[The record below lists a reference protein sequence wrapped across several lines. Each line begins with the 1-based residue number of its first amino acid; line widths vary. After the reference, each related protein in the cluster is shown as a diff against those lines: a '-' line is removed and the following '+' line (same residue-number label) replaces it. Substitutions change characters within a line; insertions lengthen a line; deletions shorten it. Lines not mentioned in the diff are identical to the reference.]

1 MDASGHDMSDVAV
14 ETPAPGDTA
23 AGRVTILAGCSF
35 AGLEF
40 LYRLSRRRRLA
51 PGTMVVVEPRARHPY
66 IPLAHETVIGRRA
79 PGTLQFDTP
88 AFCRSIGAD
97 FISDSLASL
106 RTAERMVTL
115 TSGRVLAYDRLILA
129 VGSVP
134 DIPAAFAQSPSVVA
148 AKFLDDP
155 AALHRRLHVL
165 RVQGAR
171 VLRAVVVGG
180 GITAVE
186 WSAESASARVDGVRI
201 VTTLVG
207 GDPRLLPRF
216 HPRVARRAAH
226 VLSTLRIETLLGRRA
241 LDISGDH
248 VVLEQNVS
256 IPFDM
261 ILWAAG
267 VRANPVLAALGL
279 PLTEDGHVVV
289 TPRLAVP
296 GLDGVY
302 AMGDCA
308 RIAGAGAARPT
319 TDRAIDAIWQ
329 GAYLARRVAAG
340 WRPDAGPAFRLR
352 RTFPYGMSLGPR
364 RSAIVY
370 RGLHADMRPF
380 VWFRRWLQWGYY
392 ARFRIEA
399 WRRG

>member
-1 MDASGHDMSDVAV
+1 
-14 ETPAPGDTA
+14 
-23 AGRVTILAGCSF
+23 
-35 AGLEF
+35 
-40 LYRLSRRRRLA
+40 
-51 PGTMVVVEPRARHPY
+51 
-66 IPLAHETVIGRRA
+66 
-79 PGTLQFDTP
+79 
-88 AFCRSIGAD
+88 
-97 FISDSLASL
+97 
-106 RTAERMVTL
+106 
-115 TSGRVLAYDRLILA
+115 
-129 VGSVP
+129 
-134 DIPAAFAQSPSVVA
+134 
-148 AKFLDDP
+148 
-155 AALHRRLHVL
+155 
-165 RVQGAR
+165 

>member
-1 MDASGHDMSDVAV
+1 MSEVAV
-14 ETPAPGDTA
+14 ETPARGGIAT
-23 AGRVTILAGCSF
+23 RRFTVLAGCSF

-51 PGTMVVVEPRARHPY
+51 PGEIVVVEPRERHPY

-79 PGTLQFDTP
+79 PRLLQFDTP
-88 AFCRSIGAD
+88 AFCRSIGAT
-97 FISDSLASL
+97 FLRDSLASL
-106 RTAERMVTL
+106 DAAEHTVTL
-115 TSGRVLAYDRLILA
+115 ASGRVLAYDRLVLA

-186 WSAESASARVDGVRI
+186 WSAEAASARVDGVRI

-207 GDPRLLPRF
+207 GEPRLLPRF
-216 HPRVARRAAH
+216 HPRVARRTAH
-226 VLSTLRIETLLGRRA
+226 LLSALRIETLLGRRA
-241 LDISGDH
+241 LGIAGDH
-248 VVLEQNVS
+248 VLLEQGVS

-267 VRANPVLAALGL
+267 VRANPVLAALSL
-279 PLTEDGHVVV
+279 PLTEDGHVAV

-296 GLDGVY
+296 GFDGIY

-308 RIAGAGAARPT
+308 RVASATRDRAT

-340 WRPDAGPAFRLR
+340 WQPDAGPAFRPR
-352 RTFPYGMSLGPR
+352 RNFPYGMSLGPR
-364 RSAIVY
+364 RSAILY
-370 RGLHADMRPF
+370 RGLYADLRLF

>member
-1 MDASGHDMSDVAV
+1 MSGVAV
-14 ETPAPGDTA
+14 EAPARGRA
-23 AGRVTILAGCSF
+23 AERRVTILAGCSF

-40 LYRLSRRRRLA
+40 LYRLSRRRRLV
-51 PGTMVVVEPRARHPY
+51 PGEIVVVEPREHHPY

-79 PGTLQFDTP
+79 PYLLRFDTP
-88 AFCRSIGAD
+88 AFCHAIGASFMRD
-97 FISDSLASL
+97 ALASL
-106 RTAERMVTL
+106 DTAERRVTL
-115 TSGRVLAYDRLILA
+115 AGGRALPYERLILA

-134 DIPAAFAQSPSVVA
+134 DIPPAFGESPSVVA

-155 AALHRRLHVL
+155 EALHRRLHVL

-186 WSAESASARVDGVRI
+186 WSAEAASARVDGVRI

-207 GDPRLLPRF
+207 GAPRLLPRF
-216 HPRVARRAAH
+216 HPRVSRRAAH
-226 VLSTLRIETLLGRRA
+226 ALSALRIEMLLGRRA
-241 LDISGDH
+241 LDIAGDH
-248 VVLEQNVS
+248 VVLEQGVS

-261 ILWAAG
+261 IIWAAG
-267 VRANPVLAALGL
+267 VRPNPMLATLGL
-279 PLTEDGHVVV
+279 PLTADGHVVV

-296 GLDGVY
+296 GFDGIY

-308 RIAGAGAARPT
+308 RIAGSRPERAT

-329 GAYLARRVAAG
+329 GAYLARRLAAE
-340 WRPDAGPAFRLR
+340 WQPDAGPAFRVR
-352 RTFPYGMSLGPR
+352 RHFPYGMSLGPGK
-364 RSAIVY
+364 SAIVY
-370 RGLHADMRPF
+370 RALHADMRPL

-392 ARFRIEA
+392 ARFRLEA
-399 WRRG
+399 WRRRKDLSVE